1 MSEGDPILEL
11 RGVTKSYET
20 GAPEPT
26 RVLMGV
32 DLAVRRGETL
42 AILGPSGSG
51 KSTLLNILG
60 TLDRPT
66 SGEVRLDGE
75 DVSRMNDAALARL
88 RNRKLGFVFQMH
100 HLLPQCSILENV
112 LVPTVVS
119 DGDAAAAA
127 DRARSLLERV
137 GLTHRLEHRPGQLSG
152 GERQRV
158 AVVRALIN
166 EPALLLA
173 DEPTGSLDRSG
184 SENLCRLLTEL
195 NAERGV
201 TILMVTHSMR
211 SARTMKRALE
221 LRDGVLAEPASG
233 LSGE

>member
-1 MSEGDPILEL
+1 MSGGEPILEL
-11 RGVTKSYET
+11 RSVTKSYET

-26 RVLMGV
+26 RVLTGV
-32 DLAVRRGETL
+32 NLTVRRGESL
-42 AILGPSGSG
+42 AIMGPSGSG

-75 DVSRMNDAALARL
+75 DVSRLDEAALARL
-88 RNRKLGFVFQMH
+88 RNRKLGFVFQLH

-112 LVPTVVS
+112 LVPTLVGS
-119 DGDAAAAA
+119 GDAAAA
-127 DRARSLLERV
+127 DRARTLLERV
-137 GLTHRLEHRPGQLSG
+137 GLTHRLDHRPGQLSG

-166 EPALLLA
+166 EPSLLLA

-221 LRDGVLAEPASG
+221 LRDGVLAEPVAG
-233 LSGE
+233 LAGE